1 MTPRPAAL
9 AVFVGALLASGCSDG
24 ERSVPAACQQGPE
37 AVRVALREAPGP
49 VTLDGTPLSECIDDT
64 SGGGELRDVGNAYL
78 EAAAELAPAATR
90 DPDGAAAV
98 QLGYLMGAFARSKAG
113 SQGVGYELGRRLR
126 SELLSV
132 DVRSPAF
139 VRGERAGRRT
149 G

>member
-1 MTPRPAAL
+1 MILRPAAL
-9 AVFVGALLASGCSDG
+9 VVLLGALLASGCSDG
-24 ERSVPAACQQGPE
+24 AEGVPAACRQGPE
-37 AVRVALREAPGP
+37 AVRTALRQAPGP

-64 SGGGELRDVGNAYL
+64 SGGGDLRDVGTAYV
-78 EAAAELAPAATR
+78 EAAAVLAPAAAR
-90 DPDGAAAV
+90 NPDGAAAV
-98 QLGYLMGAFARSKAG
+98 QLGYLMGAFTRSKAG
-113 SQGVGYELGRRLR
+113 AQGVGYELGRRLR

>member
-1 MTPRPAAL
+1 MTPRPAVL
-9 AVFVGALLASGCSDG
+9 AVLVGALLASGCSDG
-24 ERSVPAACQQGPE
+24 EQSVPAACRQGPE